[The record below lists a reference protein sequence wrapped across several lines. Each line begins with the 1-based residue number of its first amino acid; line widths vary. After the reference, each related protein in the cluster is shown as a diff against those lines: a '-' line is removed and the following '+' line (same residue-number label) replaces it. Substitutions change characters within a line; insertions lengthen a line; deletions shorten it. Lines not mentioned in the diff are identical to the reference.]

1 MRFKAASVVLTGAL
15 LLLAAAQL
23 PARDVTQPDYSRRS
37 PVEGERINPQ
47 SKRFQQNAAIA
58 EKRFPVNEW
67 HARYS
72 TLGRKRANIDMSARS
87 REVLTHRTLSF
98 ERVTPST
105 SRFDGRQAY
114 IRNLD
119 DVERSVEGRIMED
132 AQVRRFDG
140 PMREIQAELGGS
152 EELSMEDLNRFFYMR
167 NRPGSQDSGPPP
179 VRQPGGGE

>member
-1 MRFKAASVVLTGAL
+1 MRFNAAFVILTGVL
-15 LLLAAAQL
+15 LVFATAQL

-37 PVEGERINPQ
+37 AVEGERIHPQ

-87 REVLTHRTLSF
+87 REVLAHQTLSF
-98 ERVTPST
+98 ERVTTST

-119 DVERSVEGRIMED
+119 DVERSGDGRIMED
-132 AQVRRFDG
+132 ALVRRFDG
-140 PMREIQAELGGS
+140 PMRGIQAELGGS

-179 VRQPGGGE
+179 VRQPGSGE